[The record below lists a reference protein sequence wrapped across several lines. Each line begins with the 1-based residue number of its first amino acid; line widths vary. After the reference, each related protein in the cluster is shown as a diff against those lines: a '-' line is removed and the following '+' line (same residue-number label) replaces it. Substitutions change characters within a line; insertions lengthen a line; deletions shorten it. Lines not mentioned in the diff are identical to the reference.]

1 MKSLERAFYI
11 FAIALILSLGHV
23 YAQNPTLTPSYFTV
37 STAVVTSATTCPAPP
52 AGYLAYCWAG
62 DHPSMVNSSG
72 VITSLV
78 PTASVSGVSAITLCN
93 AAGASCATAQTGAV
107 TINLPTTAKTAVTVT
122 APAITFSTT
131 GAAVVSAPAATA
143 VTTLN

>member
-1 MKSLERAFYI
+1 MKSFERVFYI
-11 FAIALILSLGHV
+11 LAIAAILSLGSVH
-23 YAQNPTLTPSYFTV
+23 AQNPTVTPSYFTV
-37 STAVVTSATTCPAPP
+37 STAIATSATTCPTPP

-72 VITSLV
+72 AITSLV
-78 PTASVSGVSAITLCN
+78 PTAAISGVSAITICN
-93 AAGASCATAQTGAV
+93 AAGASCLPSETGAV
-107 TINLPTTAKTAVTVT
+107 TINLPTTAKTAVTVS

-131 GAAVVSAPAATA
+131 GAATITAPSATA